1 MESNITTIL
10 IKKFWKRCET
20 FPLNGLQRCKTLHF
34 GCPLSLTTLPS
45 EVPALFPPP
54 PPLTPRKDVPYLK
67 RNQSDFC
74 QDVIVYCDIKIVYN
88 YSEVYRNELGFL
100 FLCQSQRMSTWPVT
114 RTSLLWMHLVTN
126 LKKLVS
132 YERLDLKFNQFL
144 VLEMRN

>member
-54 PPLTPRKDVPYLK
+54 PLTPRKNVPYLK

-74 QDVIVYCDIKIVYN
+74 QDVIICCDIKIVYKLR
-88 YSEVYRNELGFL
+88 SLQKR
-100 FLCQSQRMSTWPVT
+100 TWLPFSVPITENVDVT
-114 RTSLLWMHLVTN
+114 CNTN
-126 LKKLVS
+126 FFIMNAFS
-132 YERLDLKFNQFL
+132 NQFK
-144 VLEMRN
+144 ETCII